1 MAGVVGAHGPG
12 GGAVRAAAEGGGPV
26 PLIVDYAETRA
37 GSLPDML
44 AASAA
49 WEGGPCLRVLLL
61 ARSTGEWRRQ
71 LQDTCT
77 DDAAGDLIAEVA
89 SITLG
94 PVAGRAGQGRG
105 VRRGPGGVRGAASTA
120 RIGGFGPYTGP
131 SWSRQARQIRQTAAR
146 AESQKRS
153 VISAV

>member
-1 MAGVVGAHGPG
+1 VWWVPTGQEA
-12 GGAVRAAAEGGGPV
+12 GAVRAAAEGGGPV

-37 GSLPDML
+37 GSLPAML
-44 AASAA
+44 AAAA
-49 WEGGPCLRVLLL
+49 AGEGGRPCLRVLLL
-61 ARSTGEWRRQ
+61 ARSTGEWWRQ

-89 SITLG
+89 SITMG

-131 SWSRQARQIRQTAAR
+131 SWSRQARQIRQIAAR

-153 VISAV
+153 VISTV